1 MSNKFKKILIA
12 TGGTG
17 GHVFPAYSLAKHFI
31 DSKKINVEIISDKRG
46 LRYLQGYQ
54 DIKITEITSSTIFK
68 KNIFQLLFSILI
80 IFYSIF
86 KSLIFL
92 LINRP
97 NLVFGMGG
105 YSSFPVCIAAI
116 ILRIPFIIYENNLY
130 IGKANKYL
138 LPYAK
143 KVFVSH
149 KELEGISK
157 KYHKKVCEI
166 GNIIRK
172 EIINFR
178 VKSKSNSNQSDKK
191 LKILILGGSQAAKIF
206 AEKLTKIF
214 KECNDAKIPLKIYQQ
229 CLPEQNKFLTSF
241 YKDLNIDFEVFNFSN
256 NILDYFSKIN
266 LAITRSGSSMLAEL
280 INAQIPFISVPL
292 PSSAENHQLK
302 NAIYYEKN
310 GYSYLIEEKNLNTK
324 LFQLIKKISE
334 DTSLL
339 SQISSKQRQYSD
351 KSVYENIDNQ
361 INKIINE
368 EH

>member
-1 MSNKFKKILIA
+1 MSNKLKKIIIA

-46 LRYLQGYQ
+46 LRYLQNYH
-54 DIKITEITSSTIFK
+54 DVKIIEINSSTIFK

-80 IFYSIF
+80 ILYSIF
-86 KSLIFL
+86 RSLIFL
-92 LINRP
+92 LTNRP
-97 NLVFGMGG
+97 SLVFGMGG
-105 YSSFPVCIAAI
+105 YSSFPVCIAAT

-130 IGKANKYL
+130 VGKVNRYL

-143 KVFVSH
+143 KIFVSY
-149 KELEGISK
+149 KELEGISE
-157 KYHKKVCEI
+157 KYHKKVCEV

-172 EIINFR
+172 EMLNFQ
-178 VKSKSNSNQSDKK
+178 VKSDSNQDDRK

-206 AEKLTKIF
+206 AEKLTEIF
-214 KECNDAKIPLKIYQQ
+214 KECNEAKIPLKIYQQ

-241 YKDLNIDFEVFNFSN
+241 YEDLNIDFEIFNFSN

-280 INAQIPFISVPL
+280 INAQIPFISIPL
-292 PSSAENHQLK
+292 PSSADDHQLK

-339 SQISSKQRQYSD
+339 SQMKSKQRQYSD
-351 KSVYENIDNQ
+351 KSVYENIDKQ
-361 INKIINE
+361 IKKIINE

>member
-1 MSNKFKKILIA
+1 MSNKLKKIIIA

-31 DSKKINVEIISDKRG
+31 DSKKINAEIISDKRG
-46 LRYLQGYQ
+46 LKYLQDYH
-54 DIKITEITSSTIFK
+54 DVKIIQITSSTIFK

-86 KSLIFL
+86 RSLIFL
-92 LINRP
+92 LTNRP
-97 NLVFGMGG
+97 SLVFGMGG

-130 IGKANKYL
+130 IGKVNRYL

-143 KVFVSH
+143 KIFVSH
-149 KELEGISK
+149 KELEGISE

-172 EIINFR
+172 EILNFQF
-178 VKSKSNSNQSDKK
+178 KSDPNQNDRK

-206 AEKLTKIF
+206 AEKLTEIF
-214 KECNDAKIPLKIYQQ
+214 KECNEAKIPLKIYQQ

-241 YKDLNIDFEVFNFSN
+241 YEDLNIDFEIFNFSN

-292 PSSAENHQLK
+292 PSSADDHQLK

-310 GYSYLIEEKNLNTK
+310 GYSYLIEEKDLNAK

-339 SQISSKQRQYSD
+339 SQIISKQRQYSD
-351 KSVYENIDNQ
+351 KSVYENIDKQ

-368 EH
+368 KH

>member
-1 MSNKFKKILIA
+1 MNNRFKKIIIA

-31 DSKKINVEIISDKRG
+31 DKKVSVELISDKRG
-46 LRYLQGYQ
+46 LRYLKDCH
-54 DIKITEITSSTIFK
+54 DIKIIQITSSTIFK
-68 KNIFQLLFSILI
+68 KNIFQLLFSTLI
-80 IFYSIF
+80 ILYSIF
-86 KSLIFL
+86 RSFIFL

-105 YSSFPVCIAAI
+105 YSSFSVCIAAK
-116 ILRIPFIIYENNLY
+116 ILRIPFIIYENNLH
-130 IGKANKYL
+130 IGKANRYL

-149 KELEGISK
+149 KELEGISE
-157 KYHKKVCEI
+157 KYQKKVCEI

-172 EIINFR
+172 EIFNFQ
-178 VKSKSNSNQSDKK
+178 VESDSNQNDRK

-206 AEKLTKIF
+206 AEKLPEIF
-214 KECNDAKIPLKIYQQ
+214 KECNEAKIPLKIYQQ
-229 CLPEQNKFLTSF
+229 CLPEQNKFLSSF
-241 YKDLNIDFEVFNFSN
+241 YKDLNIDFEIFNFSN

-280 INAQIPFISVPL
+280 INAKIPFISVPL
-292 PSSAENHQLK
+292 PSSAEDHQLK

-310 GYSYLIEEKNLNTK
+310 GYSYLIEEKDLNEK
-324 LFQLIKKISE
+324 LFKLIKRIDE
-334 DTSLL
+334 DKSLL
-339 SQISSKQRQYSD
+339 TRIIGKQRQYSD
-351 KSVYENIDNQ
+351 KSVYENIDKQ
-361 INKIINE
+361 ITKIINE

>member
-1 MSNKFKKILIA
+1 MNNRFKKIIIA

-31 DSKKINVEIISDKRG
+31 DKKVSVELISDKRG
-46 LRYLQGYQ
+46 LRYLKDCH
-54 DIKITEITSSTIFK
+54 DIKIIQITSSTIFK
-68 KNIFQLLFSILI
+68 KNIFQLLFSTLI
-80 IFYSIF
+80 ILYSIF
-86 KSLIFL
+86 RSFIFL

-105 YSSFPVCIAAI
+105 YSSFSVCIAAK
-116 ILRIPFIIYENNLY
+116 ILRIPFIIYENNLH
-130 IGKANKYL
+130 IGKANRYL

-149 KELEGISK
+149 KELEGISE
-157 KYHKKVCEI
+157 KYQKKVCEI

-172 EIINFR
+172 EIFNFQ
-178 VKSKSNSNQSDKK
+178 VESDSNQNDRK

-206 AEKLTKIF
+206 AEKLPEIF
-214 KECNDAKIPLKIYQQ
+214 KECNEAKIPLKIYQQ
-229 CLPEQNKFLTSF
+229 CLPEQNKFLSSF
-241 YKDLNIDFEVFNFSN
+241 YKDLNIDFEIFNFSN

-280 INAQIPFISVPL
+280 INAKIPFISVPL
-292 PSSAENHQLK
+292 PSSAEDHQLK

-310 GYSYLIEEKNLNTK
+310 GYSYLIEEKDLNVK
-324 LFQLIKKISE
+324 LFKLIKRINE
-334 DTSLL
+334 DISLL
-339 SQISSKQRQYSD
+339 SQIIKKQRQYSD
-351 KSVYENIDNQ
+351 KSVYENIDQ
-361 INKIINE
+361 QVNKIINNE